1 MNQGQKILTPK
12 NVIEK
17 YPALTT
23 SEGTLAN
30 WRAQKRGP
38 KFFKLIRRIVYKAE
52 AVEAY
57 LFHNPV
63 LTSDSVEPCR

>member
-1 MNQGQKILTPK
+1 MIMSHTKKALIPK
-12 NVIEK
+12 DVVEV
-17 YPALTT
+17 YPELTT

-38 KFFKLIRRIVYKAE
+38 RYYKVSRKVVYRPE
-52 AVEAY
+52 DIEAY

-63 LTSDSVEPCR
+63 LTSDSIDM

>member
-1 MNQGQKILTPK
+1 MSIKALSPQA
-12 NVIEK
+12 VVAA

-30 WRAQKRGP
+30 WRFQKKGP
-38 KFFKLIRRIVYKAE
+38 RFYKVNRKVIYRPE
-52 AVEAY
+52 DIEAY

-63 LTSDSVEPCR
+63 LTSYSVGIK